1 MRHSSIFIALA
12 AATTLASCAPPTQ
25 EIDRAYVDEIENAW
39 TDREARLMADDGWL
53 TLIGLTWLEPG
64 PNLVGSSPDAT
75 VVLPSETVPA
85 EVCVLELDDDGIV
98 TLGPSPSAELT
109 VNAMPAEPRELATDA
124 SGAPDELR
132 VDRFL
137 FYLISRGDR
146 VGVRVKDP
154 EAPTRTGFEGL
165 EHFPVDPAFR
175 VTASF
180 EHFAVPREVAIP
192 TVIGEPSMM
201 FAPGLLHFSI
211 NGEQVSL
218 EPYVSSP
225 DDRELF
231 IVFRDTTSGDTTYG
245 AGRFL
250 SAELTEDSDEVVL
263 DFNLATNPPC
273 AFTPFATCPLPTPE
287 NMLAVPIT
295 AGEKY
300 SGPTH

>member
-154 EAPTRTGFEGL
+154 EAATRTGFEGI
-165 EHFPVDPAFR
+165 EHFPIDQAYR
-175 VTASF
+175 VTASL
-180 EHFAVPREVAIP
+180 EHYQQPRPVNLP
-192 TVIGEPSMM
+192 TVIGEPTMM
-201 FAPGLLHFSI
+201 FAPGLLHFSV
-211 NGEQVSL
+211 NGTELSL
-218 EPYVSSP
+218 EPYVSAP
-225 DDRELF
+225 GDEDLF
-231 IVFRDTTSGDTTYG
+231 IVFRDATSGDTTYG

-250 SAELTEDSDEVVL
+250 STIIVEGSDDVVL
-263 DFNLATNPPC
+263 DFNLAINPPC

-287 NMLAVPIT
+287 NTLPVPIR

-300 SGPTH
+300 SGQAH